1 MVAILGRPYEDLRCE
16 LFKQCEVYWRLHYY
30 ALVNIATVFSFCSVY
45 TVVRLT
51 KLDIS
56 ETLHKVSKAHY
67 KHNTLL
73 CVLFCPLHFW
83 FVMRFLVEYV
93 SGGCHL
99 RSFCEIAPLLD
110 IRVPIKFY
118 LYLLILSILCH
129 FFIEK
134 CEGASFV
141 WQDLWENWISW
152 EGLLWFTLHWW
163 EGWPGTVTAGIA
175 LL

>member
-1 MVAILGRPYEDLRCE
+1 M
-16 LFKQCEVYWRLHYY
+16 
-30 ALVNIATVFSFCSVY
+30 TV
-45 TVVRLT
+45 
-51 KLDIS
+51 
-56 ETLHKVSKAHY
+56 
-67 KHNTLL
+67 

-99 RSFCEIAPLLD
+99 RSFCEITPLLN

-118 LYLLILSILCH
+118 FYLLILSILCH
-129 FFIEK
+129 FFVEK
-134 CEGASFV
+134 CKGASFV

-163 EGWPGTVTAGIA
+163 EGWPGTVTAGITVVKINWKI
-175 LL
+175 LCNINVHYWFLRSLSKCTLKRIKMTVHNNYLCYGILTKTE